1 VTLDPKATHPLNGP
15 IIRQAGNLAVLCLRL
30 GALGHA
36 VYLAEFQRISWHE
49 PMLVGDP
56 LLPGIVQ
63 ELRALHNEVQ
73 RQVDAPNSWM
83 N

>member
-1 VTLDPKATHPLNGP
+1 
-15 IIRQAGNLAVLCLRL
+15 LRL

-36 VYLAEFQRISWHE
+36 AYLAEFQRVSWNE